1 MPPNKCIFGFEGKFT
16 VFSFTNNPALHEQWM
31 QFVVT
36 SSIDG
41 IKCVCVFWSLSD
53 GCFMNKAQ
61 VDAGFANRLL
71 LKHGAVPVIKEPIHF
86 ALNWERR
93 SARVS
98 HRSGLSSHTS
108 LKVSPDILM
117 KLPTPSLWEVSFR
130 SHPDGQRGV
139 ICTGFVGKLNNSQKN
154 KVNKQVE
161 IKSALGSQVQ
171 RHSFVFVF
179 AFCQL
184 VTSEVRNLCFSGDHL
199 SQTTLNLL
207 LVIYALYNRACDE

>member
-71 LKHGAVPVIKEPIHF
+71 LKHGAVPVIKEPIHSGF
-86 ALNWERR
+86 HLLT
-93 SARVS
+93 SS
-98 HRSGLSSHTS
+98 FHRPRKQPGEQTHEE
-108 LKVSPDILM
+108 KI
-117 KLPTPSLWEVSFR
+117 TPQWL
-130 SHPDGQRGV
+130 
-139 ICTGFVGKLNNSQKN
+139 
-154 KVNKQVE
+154 
-161 IKSALGSQVQ
+161 
-171 RHSFVFVF
+171 
-179 AFCQL
+179 
-184 VTSEVRNLCFSGDHL
+184 
-199 SQTTLNLL
+199 
-207 LVIYALYNRACDE
+207 